1 MPARWNVWR
10 LLVLRNPPLS
20 DADRAAF
27 DGLLAATPH
36 GGLVEY
42 ALAQPR
48 WWFLHHLVRSGYL
61 LHGTNEPEIA
71 EFRTRANDDAHG
83 RPVNAVFAS
92 DDAVWP
98 VYFAV
103 VNRPVARSYINWCE
117 HVPGA
122 SRYLFS
128 IGSDPRDQRSWC
140 EGTIYV
146 LPAQTFRPTP
156 ASRELVSDVPVRP
169 RARIRVAPDDFPF
182 RRQTLGHGP
191 GDTPRSV
198 SVRNVLRPF
207 SGWTPRSRARSGSWS
222 PGR

>member
-1 MPARWNVWR
+1 MRLNLWR
-10 LLVLRNPPLS
+10 LLVLCDPALS
-20 DADRAAF
+20 PADRSAF
-27 DGLLAATPH
+27 DDLLEET
-36 GGLVEY
+36 GEGEVVDYRLE
-42 ALAQPR
+42 QPR

-83 RPVNAVFAS
+83 NPVDAVFAS

-98 VYFAV
+98 MYFAV

-128 IGSDPRDQRSWC
+128 IGSDPRDPRSWC
-140 EGTIYV
+140 DGTVYV
-146 LPAQTFRPTP
+146 LPAGTFSPTP
-156 ASRELVSDVPVRP
+156 ASRELVSAVPVRP
-169 RARIRVAPDDFPF
+169 RARVRVTPDDFPL
-182 RRQTLGHGP
+182 RRQTRGHRR

-198 SVRNVLRPF
+198 SIRNLMRLP
-207 SGWTPRSRARSGSWS
+207 SPR
-222 PGR
+222 

>member
-1 MPARWNVWR
+1 LTLLRGRNWWR
-10 LLVLRNPPLS
+10 LLVLPNPSLS
-20 DADRAAF
+20 DDDHAAF
-27 DGLLAATPH
+27 EALLEGTPP
-36 GGLVEY
+36 GGVVDY
-42 ALAQPR
+42 TLAQPR
-48 WWFLHHLVRSGYL
+48 WMFLHHLVRSGFL
-61 LHGTNEPEIA
+61 LHGSNEPEIA
-71 EFRTRANDDAHG
+71 EFRTRANNDAHG

-98 VYFAV
+98 MYFAV

-128 IGSDPRDQRSWC
+128 IGSDPRDDRSWC
-140 EGTIYV
+140 EGTVYV
-146 LPAQTFRPTP
+146 LPAATFEPTP

-169 RARIRVAPDDFPF
+169 RARLRIDPDDFPF

-198 SVRNVLRPF
+198 SIRNLLSVRRP
-207 SGWTPRSRARSGSWS
+207 R
-222 PGR
+222 